1 MSALEDILR
10 RRAQLVADAEAQRR
24 ALAGEIAA
32 CGSVVTVVDRG
43 IMWAR
48 WLRARPYLVVALV
61 TAIAVL
67 KPRFALAWSARILTL
82 WRAGRFLYEAVKP
95 ALTRSGSAGS
105 LKGEG

>member
-10 RRAQLVADAEAQRR
+10 RRAHLVAEAEAQRR

-32 CGSVVTVVDRG
+32 CGGVVTVIDRG

-48 WLRARPYLVVALV
+48 WLRARPYLVVAVV

-67 KPRFALAWSARILTL
+67 KPRFALAWSARVIAI

-95 ALTRSGSAGS
+95 AITRSGSTGS
-105 LKGEG
+105 